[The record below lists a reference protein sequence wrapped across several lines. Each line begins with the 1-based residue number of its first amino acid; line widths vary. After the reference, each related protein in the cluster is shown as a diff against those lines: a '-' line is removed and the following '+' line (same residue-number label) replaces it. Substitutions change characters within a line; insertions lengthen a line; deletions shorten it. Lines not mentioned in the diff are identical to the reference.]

1 MGKHWANHKSNVTRG
16 REAGGYDVEQ
26 SHVKFH
32 EPPPPLLHNME
43 HVCLFQFITMEE
55 SIAVILILFYFQ

>member
-1 MGKHWANHKSNVTRG
+1 MGKRQANHKSNLTRG
-16 REAGGYDVEQ
+16 REAGSNDVEQ

-43 HVCLFQFITMEE
+43 HVCLFHVIAMEE
-55 SIAVILILFYFQ
+55 NIAVILILFYFQ